1 MMMMKS
7 RFKTRKGRRLE
18 RLPISTDY
26 AGVAKLANA
35 ADLESAVLA
44 RELVGSNPIA
54 GTPHKQQGLEAQ
66 GEL

>member
-1 MMMMKS
+1 MKFPF
-7 RFKTRKGRRLE
+7 RARLGRCLE
-18 RLPISTDY
+18 HLPIAATDY

-44 RELVGSNPIA
+44 RGLVGSNPIA
-54 GTPHKQQGLEAQ
+54 GSPYKQLGFEPDK

>member
-1 MMMMKS
+1 MTKRPS
-7 RFKTRKGRRLE
+7 NAQVGRRLE
-18 RLPISTDY
+18 RLPFIATDY

-44 RELVGSNPIA
+44 RGLVGSNPIA
-54 GTPHKQQGLEAQ
+54 GSLHKQRGFGRPK